1 MRHYSK
7 HCLGLALACLAAAP
21 LVAHGL
27 ERSAVL
33 AALDSVSN
41 DELKQHVDFLADDT
55 LEGRETGSRGGRAAG
70 NFLMQFLE
78 KQGIQPAGDNRG
90 WFQDFNGTG
99 RNVLAWKEGSDPAL
113 KNEIILIGAHYD
125 HVGYGNSQNSYGP
138 FGRVHNGADDNAS
151 GVAGLMEMISAVQRL
166 PEAPKRS
173 LLFAFW
179 DSEERGLDG
188 SKAWVNRPTLPSK
201 RVRLAI
207 NLDMIGRLRRQF
219 VEVYGTRTAAGLR
232 ELVSRSNREELD
244 LDFTWTMREDSDH
257 YSFYQAGIPTLMLHT
272 GLHENYHRPSDD
284 VHTLNIDG
292 IRQMTRCTLALALNA
307 AQAPQLPEFRRASTR
322 EGASKEPAPSPV
334 SPPQP
339 RLGVTW
345 TQIELEGQTRLQVA
359 ALSAGLP
366 AERAGIQIGD
376 QLMEIDGKAIQDDK
390 SARLAIM
397 AAANSVTLRLAR
409 PGEAEPV
416 TVTSSL
422 LGKPVRVGV
431 NWREDD
437 AEPGVVVL
445 TGVIPGS
452 AASNAGLAPRD
463 RLLEVNGERFRG
475 AAELVT
481 LLNRS
486 SSPLRLTLE
495 RRGRIYSTE
504 LELAP

>member
-7 HCLGLALACLAAAP
+7 PRLALALACLCTLSAAAQG
-21 LVAHGL
+21 V
-27 ERSAVL
+27 ERNAFL
-33 AALDSVSN
+33 AALESVTT
-41 DELKQHVDFLADDT
+41 DELKRHVDFLADDT

-78 KQGIQPAGDNRG
+78 KQQVRPAGESGG
-90 WFQDFNGTG
+90 WFQVFNGSG
-99 RNVLAWKEGSDPAL
+99 RNVLAWKEGSDSTL

-151 GVAGLMEMISAVQRL
+151 GVAGLMEIVDAVQKL

-188 SKAWVNRPTLPSK
+188 SKAWVQRPTLSGK

-207 NLDMIGRLRRQF
+207 NLDMIGRLRKQY

-232 ELVSRSNREELD
+232 ELVSRSNRDDLELD
-244 LDFTWTMREDSDH
+244 FLWTMQEDSDH
-257 YSFYQAGIPTLMLHT
+257 YTFYKAGIPSLMLHT

-284 VHTLNIDG
+284 VQTLNVDG
-292 IRQMTRCTLALALNA
+292 MRQLTRCVLALALNA
-307 AQAPQLPEFRRASTR
+307 AQAPQLPEFRQAAQGEAS
-322 EGASKEPAPSPV
+322 GKEPPPPPAPR
-334 SPPQP
+334 PQP
-339 RLGVTW
+339 RLGVVW
-345 TQIELEGQTRLQVA
+345 TPIEFEGEPRLQVA
-359 ALSAGLP
+359 TLSPGLP
-366 AERAGIQIGD
+366 AEKAGLRVGD
-376 QLMEIDGKAIQDDK
+376 RLLELDGKPIHDDK
-390 SARLAIM
+390 RARLAIM
-397 AAANSVTLRLAR
+397 SAEKLVTMRVAR
-409 PGEAEPV
+409 PGLEESISIEA
-416 TVTSSL
+416 TL

-431 NWREDD
+431 NWREDG

-452 AASNAGLAPRD
+452 AAANAGLATYD
-463 RLLEVNGERFRG
+463 RVLEVNGERFSG
-475 AAELVT
+475 PTDLVS

-486 SSPLRLTLE
+486 PGPLRLTLE
-495 RRGRIYSTE
+495 RRGKIHATE